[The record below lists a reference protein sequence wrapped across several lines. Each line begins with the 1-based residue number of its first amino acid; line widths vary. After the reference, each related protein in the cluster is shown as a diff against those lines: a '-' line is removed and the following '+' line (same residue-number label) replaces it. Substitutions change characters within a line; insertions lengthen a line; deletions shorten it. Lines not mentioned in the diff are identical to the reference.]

1 MDEPLVSI
9 IMRSYNE
16 GWALHETLPALRAQD
31 YRNWELIIID
41 SGSTD
46 GSAEMIR
53 AVQPRHFVQI
63 QPHEYNP
70 SRVMN
75 HGMQLA
81 RSAFGIF
88 LNADATPQ
96 GTNWLRPLAAA
107 LFDPQ
112 TAAVFG
118 RQVPRPD
125 CRAVYACDY
134 ERCFGPNRESARW
147 DHFFSMVSSGLRKDI
162 WAKRGFLEKMQ
173 YSEDDEYTR
182 WCRGQGY
189 EVVYVPESIVMHSHN
204 YSPAQARKRSFGEGR
219 ALAAVWAGKPTDF
232 NFFHTVAL
240 GWLNDF
246 RRDWVFCL
254 RTRRWL
260 ELPHA
265 ARIRWRQRRA
275 KLAGFKDGWAAYRQN
290 KTSASAN
297 PPTWVESRS
306 IGSSQVTR

>member
-81 RSAFGIF
+81 RSGFGIF

-96 GTNWLRPLAAA
+96 GRSEEHTSELQSQSNL
-107 LFDPQ
+107 
-112 TAAVFG
+112 V
-118 RQVPRPD
+118 
-125 CRAVYACDY
+125 CR
-134 ERCFGPNRESARW
+134 
-147 DHFFSMVSSGLRKDI
+147 LL
-162 WAKRGFLEKMQ
+162 LEK
-173 YSEDDEYTR
+173 
-182 WCRGQGY
+182 
-189 EVVYVPESIVMHSHN
+189 
-204 YSPAQARKRSFGEGR
+204 K
-219 ALAAVWAGKPTDF
+219 K
-232 NFFHTVAL
+232 
-240 GWLNDF
+240 
-246 RRDWVFCL
+246 
-254 RTRRWL
+254 
-260 ELPHA
+260 
-265 ARIRWRQRRA
+265 
-275 KLAGFKDGWAAYRQN
+275 K
-290 KTSASAN
+290 
-297 PPTWVESRS
+297 
-306 IGSSQVTR
+306 